1 MSSAGHPEKRPDKVP
16 DIVFSMGDPNG
27 IGPEITLKALD
38 ILLRKVSFAPV
49 LAGNPEYLITLAD
62 DLGLALPWDRIEI
75 VRVGE
80 KRFIPEWGKV
90 DRHAGELAFASLET
104 ASELCLKRG
113 FPLLVT
119 APVNKESLRMAGFRF
134 PGQTE
139 FLAHTFPSEHYCM
152 AFLSRSFHLLLATI
166 HIPLSEVP
174 GALDSRELYEKCCLF
189 HEALNRLTSGP
200 RIGVCGLN
208 PHASENSLFGDEERV
223 IISPVIE
230 KLNDRFGS
238 DTFSG
243 PFPPDSIFT
252 KTLSGEF
259 NAIVAMYHDQGLI
272 PLKLLDFNSTVN
284 TTLGLPVIRT
294 SPGHGTAF
302 DIAGRKTA
310 NPENTVE
317 AIKWGLRLAYNHSGA
332 ESDND
337 HTRN

>member
-1 MSSAGHPEKRPDKVP
+1 MNSTSSPETGSIKAPI
-16 DIVFSMGDPNG
+16 IVFSMGDPNG

-38 ILLRKVSFAPV
+38 ILLKKKSFSPV
-49 LAGNPEYLITLAD
+49 IAGNPEYLFNLGD

-80 KRFIPEWGKV
+80 EQFTPEWGKV
-90 DRHAGELAFASLET
+90 DRFAGELAFESLKT
-104 ASELCLKRG
+104 ASGICLDKG
-113 FPLLVT
+113 LPLLVT
-119 APVNKESLRMAGFRF
+119 APVNKESLRLTGFRF

-139 FLAHTFPSEHYCM
+139 FLAHTFPSENYCM

-174 GALDSRELYEKCCLF
+174 GALDSRELFAKCCLF
-189 HEALNRLTSGP
+189 HEALQRLESSP

-208 PHASENSLFGDEERV
+208 PHASENGLFGNEEK
-223 IISPVIE
+223 IIVTPVIE
-230 KLNDRFGS
+230 KLNDKFGRG
-238 DTFSG
+238 TFSG
-243 PFPPDSIFT
+243 PFPPDTIFN

-284 TTLGLPVIRT
+284 TTLGLPVCRT

-302 DIAGRKTA
+302 DIAGQNKA
-310 NPENTVE
+310 NPESMIE
-317 AIKWGLRLAYNHSGA
+317 AIKWGLRLAYNHPGA
-332 ESDND
+332 DSKND
-337 HTRN
+337 HTRD